1 MKELENQ
8 VAIVT
13 GAGRGWGQ
21 AIAVKLARAGTQTIV
36 AARTQSEI
44 NNTVEMIRKN
54 GEKCEGI
61 RLDVSDDAAVLDMIN
76 KVMSEYGRL
85 DIVVNNA
92 AILSLKTFD
101 EMSMEEADRILTVNL
116 RAYLFICK
124 QAIRIMKGQGG
135 GSIINVS
142 SNSGVEGFSNES
154 IYCTAKHGIEGFSKS
169 IAQECETLNIAVN
182 TITPGGNSVGLH
194 IKPTSITQAQFDSM
208 SKEEQQQWG
217 DPLLFSDAFVFL
229 ALQRPKSGGIT
240 GERFAAYELSEH
252 VRQIGFDIKAS
263 DLKLDSFSQGK
274 Y

>member
-1 MKELENQ
+1 MKKLENQ

-21 AIAVKLARAGTQTIV
+21 AIAIKLAEAGASTIAV
-36 AARTQSEI
+36 ARTESELD
-44 NNTVEMIRKN
+44 NTVRMIREN
-54 GEKCEGI
+54 GGKCEGV
-61 RLDVSDDAAVLDMIN
+61 RLDVSDDAAVTCLMDKIMAD
-76 KVMSEYGRL
+76 YGRL
-85 DIVVNNA
+85 DIAVNNA

-101 EMSMEEADRILTVNL
+101 EMTMAEADRILSVNL

-124 QAIRIMKGQGG
+124 QVIAIMKKQGG

-142 SNSGVEGFSNES
+142 SNSGVQGFSNES

-169 IAQECETLNIAVN
+169 IAQECKAFNIAVN
-182 TITPGGNSVGLH
+182 TITPGGSSAGLH
-194 IKPTSITQAQFDSM
+194 IKPTSITQAEFDKLSR
-208 SKEEQQQWG
+208 EEQQQWG

-229 ALQRPKSGGIT
+229 AMQRPKSGGIS

-252 VRQIGFDIKAS
+252 VRVFGFDIGLADMKF
-263 DLKLDSFSQGK
+263 DDFSEGK

>member
-1 MKELENQ
+1 MKNLENQ

-21 AIAVKLARAGTQTIV
+21 AIAVKLAEAGAQTIA
-36 AARTQSEI
+36 AARTASEI
-44 NNTVEMIRKN
+44 DNTVRMIREN
-54 GEKCEGI
+54 GGKCEGVCV
-61 RLDVSDDAAVLDMIN
+61 DVSDDAAVADLIARI
-76 KVMSEYGRL
+76 MSDYGRL
-85 DIVVNNA
+85 DIAVNNA

-101 EMSMEEADRILTVNL
+101 EMTMAEADRILSVNL

-124 QAIRIMKGQGG
+124 QAIGIMKAQGG

-169 IAQECETLNIAVN
+169 IARECEAFNIAVN
-182 TITPGGNSVGLH
+182 TITPGGSSAGLH

-208 SKEEQQQWG
+208 PREEQQQWG
-217 DPLLFSDAFVFL
+217 DALLFSDAFVFL
-229 ALQRPKSGGIT
+229 AMQRPKSGGIT

-252 VRQIGFDIKAS
+252 VRQHGFGISSA
-263 DLKLDSFSQGK
+263 DLHMNAFSQGK